1 VIVLGIDPGS
11 RVTGWGAVTR
21 DRGRYVLVRSGAVRT
36 RDSDAMPARLLHI
49 HERLRGALAET
60 NPTCVAVEA
69 IFAHRSSTSAL
80 VLGQA
85 RGVALLAAAEAG
97 VPVHEYNAS
106 TVKKTVTG
114 SGRAEKEQVQRAV
127 AMLLGM
133 RVQGPPDEADA
144 IAIAMTHLAHAGM
157 QAARAEA
164 R

>member
-1 VIVLGIDPGS
+1 MIVLGIDPGS
-11 RVTGWGAVTR
+11 RVTGWGAVAR
-21 DRGRYVLVRSGAVRT
+21 DRGRYVLLRSGAVRT
-36 RDSDAMPARLLHI
+36 RDSETMP
-49 HERLRGALAET
+49 ERLRQIHQALRSALAET
-60 NPTCVAVEA
+60 TPACVAVEA

-97 VPVHEYNAS
+97 LPVHEYNAS

-127 AMLLGM
+127 AMLLGL
-133 RVQGPPDEADA
+133 RVEGPPDESDA

-157 QAARAEA
+157 HAARAEA